1 MELTDASALATE
13 IGQGSVF
20 VHTDILAETSIA
32 NAVGV
37 AVGLGP
43 LRGRHVRGRWRRDLC
58 E

>member
-43 LRGRHVRGRWRRDLC
+43 LRHVRRRWRRDLF